1 MRKQETV
8 TATNQY
14 DPDYGVPPGW
24 LLEERLTAKGIS
36 HAEFARRCGRS
47 AKLISEVIS
56 GKAPI
61 EPKTALQFER
71 VLGVDAS
78 IWLGIEADYRLRQ
91 TREAEAK
98 VSQQAVQWS
107 QTFPLAQLIRRG
119 VIGKPSSNGE
129 AVRELLSFFGV
140 ASIEAWERKYGMSHV
155 AYRHSVSFQSNE
167 FSLASWR
174 RMAEINAEMQPC
186 RDYAQSVFREALC
199 PIRTLTRARVE
210 EAVEGAQAHCND
222 AGVALALVR
231 PLPEAR
237 LSGAAWWISSRKPVI
252 ALSARHKTGDHLW
265 FSFFHEAAHIL
276 LHGKRSVFVDEA
288 NYDAEDLE
296 AEANSWASDFLVPRA
311 EWRAFVGR
319 EAYSER
325 SVRDFAIEQ
334 GIAAG
339 IVVGRLQ
346 FEKRLP
352 WSSGLNKL
360 KERLKWNDE

>member
-1 MRKQETV
+1 MS
-8 TATNQY
+8 ATNQY
-14 DPDYGVPPGW
+14 QPDYSVPPGW
-24 LLEERLTAKGIS
+24 LLEERLSAKGIS
-36 HAEFARRCGRS
+36 HAEFARRCDRS
-47 AKLISEVIS
+47 AKLISEIIS

-78 IWLGIEADYRLRQ
+78 IWLGVEADYRLRQ
-91 TREAEAK
+91 TREAEEK
-98 VSQQAVQWS
+98 VSQQAVAWS
-107 QTFPLAQLIRRG
+107 KTFPLAQLVQRG

-140 ASIEAWERKYGMSHV
+140 ASIEAWNRKYGRSHV

-167 FSLASWR
+167 FSLASWL
-174 RMAEINAEMQPC
+174 RMAEIYAELQPC
-186 RDYAQSVFREALC
+186 QDYTQSAFREALL
-199 PIRTLTRARVE
+199 PIRSLTRARVE
-210 EAVEGAQAHCND
+210 EAVKEAQAHCNS

-231 PLPEAR
+231 PLPKAR
-237 LSGAAWWISSRKPVI
+237 LSGAAWWISSYKPVI

-296 AEANSWASDFLVPRA
+296 AEANNWASDFLVSRS
-311 EWRAFVGR
+311 EWRGFVAR
-319 EAYSER
+319 KAYSEMD
-325 SVRDFAIEQ
+325 VRDFGVEQ
-334 GIAAG
+334 SIAPGI
-339 IVVGRLQ
+339 IVGRLQ

>member
-1 MRKQETV
+1 M

-14 DPDYGVPPGW
+14 QPDYAVPPGW
-24 LLEERLTAKGIS
+24 LLEERLSAKGIS
-36 HAEFARRCGRS
+36 HAEFARRCDRS
-47 AKLISEVIS
+47 AKLISEIIS

-78 IWLGIEADYRLRQ
+78 IWLGIEADFRLRQ

-98 VSQQAVQWS
+98 VSQQVAAWS
-107 QTFPLAQLIRRG
+107 KTFPIAQLVQRG

-140 ASIEAWERKYGMSHV
+140 ASIEAWNRKYGMSHV

-174 RMAEINAEMQPC
+174 RMAEIYAEMQPC
-186 RDYAQSVFREALC
+186 QDYVQSAFRKALG

-210 EAVEGAQAHCND
+210 EAVEGAKGHCNS
-222 AGVALALVR
+222 AGVALALVK
-231 PLPEAR
+231 PLPRAR

-252 ALSARHKTGDHLW
+252 ALSARHKTDDHLW

-276 LHGKRSVFVDEA
+276 LHGKRNVFVDEA

-296 AEANSWASDFLVPRA
+296 AEANNWASDFLVA
-311 EWRAFVGR
+311 KSEWRRFVAR
-319 EAYSER
+319 DAYSEVD
-325 SVRDFAIEQ
+325 VRDFAGEQ
-334 GIAAG
+334 GIATG

-352 WSSGLNKL
+352 WNSGLNRFKV
-360 KERLKWNDE
+360 RLEWNVVGPR